1 MAAMQD
7 PSGPEAKVQFLMA
20 LRSQGFRDTALLRA
34 FETVPRAE
42 FVSRRYADL
51 ALSDMTLPIACGQT
65 ITAPTVLARMVAA
78 LGAAPELRVLE
89 VGTGTGYSTMIL
101 SRLCREVVSLERFR
115 SLAAEAESRLAALD
129 VRNAGVVHGD
139 GLAVRGGGRFDRIF
153 IDASFDAPPDNL
165 IESLEPD
172 GVMVGV
178 RRTAEG
184 GRLAVYTRGEDGLS
198 ETLGVPIAL
207 PPLMPGASAAL

>member
-51 ALSDMTLPIACGQT
+51 ALSDMTLPIGCGQT
-65 ITAPTVLARMVAA
+65 IAAPTVLARMVSA
-78 LGAAPELRVLE
+78 LAVSAELRVLE
-89 VGTGTGYSTMIL
+89 IGTGTGYSTMSL

-115 SLAAEAESRLAALD
+115 SLAAEAESRLAALG

-139 GLAVRGGGRFDRIF
+139 GLAIRGGGRFDRIF
-153 IDASFDAPPDNL
+153 IDASFDSPPGHLVD
-165 IESLEPD
+165 SLEAD

-178 RRTAEG
+178 RRTDQGA
-184 GRLAVYTRGEDGLS
+184 RLAVYTLIEGALS
-198 ETLGVPIAL
+198 ETLGARISL